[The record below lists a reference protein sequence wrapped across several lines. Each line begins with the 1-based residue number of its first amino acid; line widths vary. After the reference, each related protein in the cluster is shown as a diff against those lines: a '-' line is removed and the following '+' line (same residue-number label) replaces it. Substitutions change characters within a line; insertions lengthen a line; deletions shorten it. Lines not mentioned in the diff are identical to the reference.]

1 MLGWALSAAI
11 IVSLLAV
18 GFGALSAPRRWAA
31 LYGIVLDDQRALAFI
46 RAMGVRDL
54 VIGGLLAVIA
64 YQREPAALGWGL
76 CLTAVVALAD
86 FVVVTADRRAAIPG
100 SLAHATDTRVLHA
113 TGVVGLV
120 LAGGLLLAGY

>member
-1 MLGWALSAAI
+1 MLGWTLSAVI
-11 IVSLLAV
+11 IASLVVV

-46 RAMGVRDL
+46 CAMGVRDL

-64 YQREPAALGWGL
+64 FQRRREPLGWAL

-86 FVVVTADRRAAIPG
+86 YVIVTADRRAAAAG
-100 SLAHATDTRVLHA
+100 SPARAMDTRPLHA
-113 TGVVGLV
+113 MGTVGLV
-120 LAGGLLLAGY
+120 LAGSLLLAGY